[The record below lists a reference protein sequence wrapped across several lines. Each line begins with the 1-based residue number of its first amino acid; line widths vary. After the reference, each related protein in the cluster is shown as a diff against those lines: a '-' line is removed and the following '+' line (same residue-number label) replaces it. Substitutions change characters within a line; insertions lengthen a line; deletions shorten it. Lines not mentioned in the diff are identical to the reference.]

1 MDGQLIVISA
11 EEAVEIYV
19 NEIEIKDIESAF
31 KINFSIF
38 SSKFFNFKTHSKT
51 FYKEKTYGQNL
62 YKGKNIIIFDINH
75 I

>member
-1 MDGQLIVISA
+1 DGQLIVISA
-11 EEAVEIYV
+11 EETVEINV
-19 NEIEIKDIESAF
+19 NEIEIKAIESAF

-51 FYKEKTYGQNL
+51 FYKEKTYGQTL